1 VRPVK
6 LEMQGLRSYRKKT
19 LIDFSAPLCQA
30 ALREG
35 ACESA
40 TRLL

>member
-1 VRPVK
+1 MGVAAVLLSKSYSPIFG
-6 LEMQGLRSYRKKT
+6 EGL
-19 LIDFSAPLCQA
+19 FSAPLCQA

-35 ACESA
+35 ACEST